1 MKKVLSLGA
10 VIFAISFS
18 GCYFPGDC
26 IQGYGPVVEEIRDVD
41 DFTAV
46 SNTGSFEVR
55 VSHADSFLV
64 KVEAQENLTALIETY
79 VSGGT
84 LIVRKRNGVCFT
96 SGPRVTVFV
105 SLPELES
112 IEMTGSGS
120 LVADLAVCDDFECT
134 NSGSGYI
141 SIDTVNAATAF
152 LKNTGSGKL
161 SAGEIHVDEIEIFQ
175 SGSGSVDAGT
185 VFWATGFSINHS
197 SSGRVL
203 SELLGGGD
211 VDAKLTGSGRIE
223 LEGDAE
229 TADFRLDGSGKIDA
243 IDLETSDVK
252 ATITG
257 SGKIYVFANDFLDV
271 LITGSGDLYYRGN
284 PQISQRITGSG
295 TVRPY

>member
-1 MKKVLSLGA
+1 MKKVLGLGA

-26 IQGYGPVVEEIRDVD
+26 IQGYGPVVEEIRDVS

-64 KVEAQENLTALIETY
+64 KVEAQENLIAFIETY
-79 VSGGT
+79 VSGST

-96 SGPRVTVFV
+96 SGPRVIVYV

-112 IEMTGSGS
+112 VEMTGSGR
-120 LVADLAVCDDFECT
+120 LVADLADCGDFECA

-141 SIDTVNAATAF
+141 SIDTVYAATAF

-161 SAGEIHVDEIEIFQ
+161 NALEIHVDDIEIFQ

-185 VFWATGFSINHS
+185 VFGAADVSINHS
-197 SSGRVL
+197 SSGRIF
-203 SELLGGGD
+203 SELAGAGD
-211 VDAKLTGSGRIE
+211 VDARLTGSGRIE
-223 LEGDAE
+223 LGGDAG

-243 IDLETSDVK
+243 IDLVTSDVK

-257 SGKIYVFANDFLDV
+257 SGKIYVYATDWLDV
-271 LITGSGDLYYRGN
+271 LITGSGDLYYRGT

-295 TVRPY
+295 SVRPY